1 MQGSFITFLG
11 DMLKQWIQNQIIR
24 ATLGKAADAATIAS
38 ANVTGT
44 AVASAWSSAAAATSL
59 ASFGANAI
67 PASAGILETYLLTKG
82 LSTAQY
88 GMDTTVS
95 SPTLILAGEAGAEQV
110 SITPLEGP
118 NLEGPQGAGA
128 ITLNISA
135 PLVDDTVVDRIIPS
149 IREAVR
155 RGEDLG
161 FS

>member
-1 MQGSFITFLG
+1 M
-11 DMLKQWIQNQIIR
+11 
-24 ATLGKAADAATIAS
+24 
-38 ANVTGT
+38 GT
-44 AVASAWSSAAAATSL
+44 A
-59 ASFGANAI
+59 I
-67 PASAGILETYLLTKG
+67 QGIKG
-82 LSTAQY
+82 VEKAQY

-95 SPTLILAGEAGAEQV
+95 SPTLILAGENNQAESVQ
-110 SITPLEGP
+110 ITPLEGP